1 MLTYCRFVILIVG
14 VNVISLSAQSRA
26 ATWKSALNFGPDF
39 EKDWIQMGESS
50 EKREPNAPR
59 PKPEIAKE
67 SLRGMMSDEPIGSGK
82 LASKNCFFSP
92 VQCSFFYK
100 RNYDPFPYSRFV

>member
-1 MLTYCRFVILIVG
+1 MAYCNVMTLIVILC
-14 VNVISLSAQSRA
+14 VIAKTNQTRA
-26 ATWKSALNFGPDF
+26 ASWKSALNFGPDF
-39 EKDWIQMGESS
+39 EKDWIQMGENQ
-50 EKREPNAPR
+50 PNVPK

-67 SLRGMMSDEPIGSGK
+67 SLRGMVADEPVGSGK

-100 RNYDPFPYSRFV
+100 RSYAPYPGYGRFNRK